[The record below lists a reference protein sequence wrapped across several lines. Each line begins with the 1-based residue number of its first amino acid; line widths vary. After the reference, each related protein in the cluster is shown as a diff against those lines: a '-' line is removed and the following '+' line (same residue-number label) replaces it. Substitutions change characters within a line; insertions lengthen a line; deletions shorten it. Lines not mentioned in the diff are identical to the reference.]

1 MKKKLKFLFPLD
13 AQFFA
18 GIGFTTGG
26 EEQLVKD
33 ALSDDPL
40 MKQILEAT
48 SAIAL
53 LAIKKNL
60 ANTPL
65 TEVDRSIYYEAIDA
79 RARAD
84 FSTWRIEEAA
94 KQEEAEKE
102 KPNMGFK
109 VENATVT
116 VATDAVE
123 PRFSVLTDSADDQ
136 RELCLSRAV
145 PITDNAGQPTGWYR
159 QPVSKVDAINGNNRL
174 YPKSVYQAALDEL
187 KKSGFPYAGEHPH
200 PRSYKGA
207 DGRVLFDSS
216 VPNQAV
222 VFRDATI
229 DQNGVVWAEY
239 KPLATD
245 MGKQVQAMLDA
256 GLPIGFSNRMSGD
269 IVTTTVQ
276 GKNVGVAKRLSLYT
290 WDVVLNPAEPEAFTT
305 PEALT
310 DTAMSVI
317 LDSISKEENTV
328 KFLQM
333 TLSQLKAWKAENPGH
348 ADMTLCDQAI
358 ELKEKA
364 ENAEAI
370 TDELEKLRREKA
382 EREQREEA
390 ERKKAAAQQA
400 LTDAVAA
407 LPYDQKVKD
416 GLLQKGSVI
425 TDAAEVDAF
434 IQRERAF
441 VDSLVVGQR
450 LSALG
455 VPQAGRAAVIEPN
468 VQVGAEG
475 QPWKPI
481 VDNLQAAMDDV
492 IRSKTGAIPDPELRK
507 ANLAILDRTLKQ
519 MERENNPEFKKYM
532 QSLTDSAAAINNGA
546 ITDSAVSTTGDFAQ
560 AAIISNALMTQAW
573 QDLNFLQLVM
583 AEGFGGTTYKVP
595 VEILSADLY
604 SQDDLVVG
612 ELDGIPT
619 EGATTSL
626 LEFGA
631 EWIKRGTVV
640 TKEAMVEMQS
650 GPFRY
655 DVLARN
661 LANLPM
667 LFQRYLDQRFSLEML
682 HVADEYQAKVVNN
695 EAVAETE
702 IEAGDSS
709 NVPFGSNAAFVVK
722 LLCGQAAGSYN
733 PKLVPTIVRPR
744 IRPFIDPAGQR
755 QTTVANNIIVKQG
768 SKTLTRGTWDPVTGQ
783 IKNGDYAVD
792 FEKGKVYFTAESGVD
807 TTNRP
812 TISYS
817 YATNISFFDLSVPNG
832 VEPSKYFNRLLERFD
847 YEKAYMGSAPR
858 YVTPDFAIGSLN
870 AMVNLKISELF
881 YKWASPEGT
890 RLLQGRMWFADRNGL
905 NLGEINAPWAA
916 GDSRILLGKINATR
930 FGVGSPMQIEG
941 PEPYYDA
948 NGKLTSAKQ
957 YYATEQISIATP
969 LVTDK
974 NGIVYNPPYRTIKF
988 V

>member
-1 MKKKLKFLFPLD
+1 MKKKLKFLFPLN

-18 GIGFTTGG
+18 NIGFTA
-26 EEQLVKD
+26 EENNEPVKD

-65 TEVDRSIYYEAIDA
+65 TEVDRRIYYEAIDA

-84 FSTWRIEEAA
+84 FSTWCIEEAA
-94 KQEEAEKE
+94 KQEQEEKE
-102 KPNMGFK
+102 NKPSIGFAAS
-109 VENATVT
+109 NTVH
-116 VATDAVE
+116 TDSLE
-123 PRFSVLTDSADDQ
+123 PKFSVIMDSS
-136 RELCLSRAV
+136 EESKEVCISKVV
-145 PITDNAGQPTGWYR
+145 PITDSSGKSTGWYKSV
-159 QPVSKVDAINGNNRL
+159 VSKVDSVNGNL
-174 YPKSVYQAALDEL
+174 CIYPKSVYSQALDAL
-187 KKSGFPYAGEHPH
+187 KKSGFPYTGENPH
-200 PRSYKGA
+200 PRSYRSKNGK
-207 DGRVLFDSS
+207 VQFDS
-216 VPNQAV
+216 VLENQAV
-222 VFRDATI
+222 VFRDAYI
-229 DQNGVVWAEY
+229 DNDSNVIAEW
-239 KPLATD
+239 KPMDTPK
-245 MGKQVQAMLDA
+245 GRIIQAMLDE
-256 GLPIGFSNRMSGD
+256 GKPIGFSNRMTGSTVEKTVNGRQVKVARSLD
-269 IVTTTVQ
+269 IRV
-276 GKNVGVAKRLSLYT
+276 
-290 WDVVLNPAEPEAFTT
+290 WDPVLNPAEEAAFSLPE
-305 PEALT
+305 PIV
-310 DTAMSVI
+310 DSAMEQI
-317 LDSISKEENTV
+317 LDSLSKEDKKMN
-328 KFLQM
+328 FLDM
-333 TLSQLKAWKAENPGH
+333 TLEELRVWKKANSGH
-348 ADMTLCDQAI
+348 ADMALCDAAI
-358 ELKEKA
+358 ATKEKEQA
-364 ENAEAI
+364 L
-370 TDELEKLRREKA
+370 TDELELLRKEKE
-382 EREQREEA
+382 ERARQEEA
-390 ERKKAAAQQA
+390 ERKKKEAIQT

-425 TDAAEVDAF
+425 TDAAEVDSF
-434 IQRERAF
+434 IQREREF
-441 VDSLVVGQR
+441 VDSLVIDQR
-450 LSALG
+450 LGALG
-455 VPQAGRAAVIEPN
+455 VPNAGRAAIIEPS

-507 ANLAILDRTLKQ
+507 ANLAIMDRALKQ
-519 MERENNPEFKKYM
+519 MERENNQEFKKYV
-532 QSLTDSAAAINNGA
+532 QSLTDSAAAINDGA

-595 VEILSADLY
+595 VEILSTDLY

-667 LFQRYLDQRFSLEML
+667 RFQRYLDQRFSLEML
-682 HVADEYQAKVVNN
+682 HVADEYQAKVVSN

-702 IEAGDSS
+702 IEAADSS

-755 QTTVANNIIVKQG
+755 QSTVANNIIAKQG

-792 FEKGKVYFTAESGVD
+792 FEKGKVYFTADSGVD